1 MRNLLSIFKRPKEED
16 ERPFHL
22 YDPEEFRNTY
32 MLGMLDKTVGDD
44 VFFRYL
50 DAKNE
55 GRKLKVY
62 DDEMAI
68 IAAEQR
74 RADEFN
80 RKLFAAR
87 DNNNEG
93 IALEKKGDIYMAI
106 AKYEENILP
115 DTHLTLHPYHR
126 LCVLYRRFGDYENE
140 IRVIETCLARP
151 EWKDERNVQSKE
163 LAFFKDRLIKAK
175 SYQSKGS
182 KS

>member
-1 MRNLLSIFKRPKEED
+1 MAKLFGKIFRTFKY
-16 ERPFHL
+16 
-22 YDPEEFRNTY
+22 YDPEEFHNTY
-32 MLGMLDKTVGDD
+32 ELGMLANGAGED

-68 IAAEQR
+68 IVAEQR
-74 RADEFN
+74 RAEEIN
-80 RKLFAAR
+80 RRLFMAR
-87 DNNNEG
+87 NNNYEG
-93 IALEKKGDIYMAI
+93 IELEKKGDVYTAI

-115 DTHLTLHPYHR
+115 ESIFTLHPYHR

-151 EWKDERNVQSKE
+151 EWKDERKVQSKE